1 MITVISRAHSQTG
14 APMGL
19 LVPLVT
25 LALVQVSVLG
35 DTGCSGFKNLDNGQ
49 TFFRYGGL
57 MVIFRCHPGYKLHGH
72 KTNSCVSGHWS
83 RELPVCVGCSHPG
96 SINHGTSR
104 MNEDGSWTEFSCNR
118 GFRLHGPLM
127 IYCKGHTWNSTKPV
141 CKEADIMS
149 SVSLNSLYDLNALQ
163 KLQISAALKHQL
175 LHFKAVGGGASK
187 EARLSF
193 DRLPYAPFKM
203 LKGERYNLTNPRGDL
218 IERSQC
224 SSDGTETTQGTRR
237 FGTVA
242 QTSHDSAR
250 NSDKATQMFSS
261 EDNFSPT
268 VQSAHQ
274 TERSAYEP
282 RLSTTPAPA
291 GPAVTAAPASGA
303 LHRSTTSSLASSSSG
318 PSSTQSSTQTQIS
331 DNVTFLS
338 DVSNSTDLRP
348 SWREIHNFTQSSTSK
363 PVVHVRTMCPYPPVP
378 LHGTFYFHNLENP
391 GPSEFKYYIQYA
403 CYSGYILAHGD
414 VSSYC
419 QPGGGWSGVTPI
431 CQDLDE
437 CAEGQHQ
444 CQQSCINTFGSFRC
458 GCHVGYQPTPDQASC
473 VDVDECLLPA
483 AVTGCVF
490 GCVNTPGSFL
500 CSCPDGFSRLS
511 ADGRCQDIDECAV
524 NNGLGP
530 CKLRCHNLPGSYR
543 CSCSSGYILAGD
555 GHSCFAEC
563 PPGYR
568 KKPLTLP
575 ENSTGQNPKLECVD
589 INECLENMCE
599 WQCINL
605 PGSHRCICP
614 RGYTLHRDGRHCKN
628 INECNQKNGGCSHL
642 CLNRRGGYKCA
653 CPASHPMSSFSWKK
667 CLLKTTAPSAG

>member
-1 MITVISRAHSQTG
+1 
-14 APMGL
+14 MGL

-25 LALVQVSVLG
+25 LALVQVSVFG
-35 DTGCSGFKNLDNGQ
+35 DTGCSRFQNLDNGQ

-83 RELPVCVGCSHPG
+83 RELPVCVGSGCSHPG
-96 SINHGTSR
+96 SISHGTSR
-104 MNEDGSWTEFSCNR
+104 MNEDGSWAEFSCNR

-127 IYCKGHTWNSTKPV
+127 IYCKGHTWNSTKPD

-163 KLQISAALKHQL
+163 KLQISAAFKNQL

-187 EARLSF
+187 EARLRF

-218 IERSQC
+218 IEQSQC
-224 SSDGTETTQGTRR
+224 SSGGTETTQGTRR
-237 FGTVA
+237 FDSVA

-250 NSDKATQMFSS
+250 NSDKAAQMFSS
-261 EDNFSPT
+261 EDDFPST
-268 VQSAHQ
+268 VRSAHQ
-274 TERSAYEP
+274 TDES

-291 GPAVTAAPASGA
+291 GPAVTAAPAGGA
-303 LHRSTTSSLASSSSG
+303 LHRSTASSLASSSSG
-318 PSSTQSSTQTQIS
+318 PSSTQPSTQTQAS
-331 DNVTFLS
+331 DSVTLLS
-338 DVSNSTDLRP
+338 NISNSTDLRS
-348 SWREIHNFTQSSTSK
+348 SWREFHNFTQSSTSK
-363 PVVHVRTMCPYPPVP
+363 PVVHLRSMCPYPPVP

-403 CYSGYILAHGD
+403 CYSGYTLAHGD
-414 VSSYC
+414 VSSFC
-419 QPGGGWSGVTPI
+419 QPGGGWSGVTPV

-437 CAEGQHQ
+437 CAEGLHQ
-444 CQQSCINTFGSFRC
+444 CHQSCINTFGSFRC

-483 AVTGCVF
+483 AATGCMF

-530 CKLRCHNLPGSYR
+530 CKLQCHNLPGSYR

-614 RGYTLHRDGRHCKN
+614 RGYTLHRDGRHCKDN
-628 INECNQKNGGCSHL
+628 NECNQKNGGCSHL

-653 CPASHPMSSFSWKK
+653 CPASHRMSSFSWKK

>member
-1 MITVISRAHSQTG
+1 
-14 APMGL
+14 MGL

-25 LALVQVSVLG
+25 VLALVQVSVFG
-35 DTGCSGFKNLDNGQ
+35 DTGCRRFKNLDNGQ

-83 RELPVCVGCSHPG
+83 RELPVCVGSGCSHPG
-96 SINHGTSR
+96 SVNHGTSR
-104 MNEDGSWTEFSCNR
+104 MNEDGSWAEFSCNR

-149 SVSLNSLYDLNALQ
+149 SVLLNSLYDLNALQ
-163 KLQISAALKHQL
+163 KLQISAALKNQH
-175 LHFKAVGGGASK
+175 LHFKAVSSGASK
-187 EARLSF
+187 EARLGF

-203 LKGERYNLTNPRGDL
+203 LKGERYDLTNPRGDL
-218 IERSQC
+218 IIEQGQFP
-224 SSDGTETTQGTRR
+224 SDGTETTQGTRR
-237 FGTVA
+237 FGSVA

-250 NSDKATQMFSS
+250 NLDEATQTFSS
-261 EDNFSPT
+261 EDHFPST
-268 VQSAHQ
+268 VRSAHQ

-291 GPAVTAAPASGA
+291 GPAVTAAPAGGD
-303 LHRSTTSSLASSSSG
+303 LHRSTTSSLASSSSC
-318 PSSTQSSTQTQIS
+318 PSSTQSSTKTQIS
-331 DNVTFLS
+331 DDVTLLS
-338 DVSNSTDLRP
+338 HISNSTDLR
-348 SWREIHNFTQSSTSK
+348 STWREFHNFTQSSTAK
-363 PVVHVRTMCPYPPVP
+363 PVVHFRTMCPYPPVP
-378 LHGTFYFHNLENP
+378 LHGTFYFRNLENP
-391 GPSEFKYYIQYA
+391 GPN
-403 CYSGYILAHGD
+403 
-414 VSSYC
+414 
-419 QPGGGWSGVTPI
+419 
-431 CQDLDE
+431 LDE

-458 GCHVGYQPTPDQASC
+458 GCHVGYQPTTDQASC

-483 AVTGCVF
+483 AATGCVF

-500 CSCPDGFSRLS
+500 CSCPDGFSRLR

-524 NNGLGP
+524 NDGLGP
-530 CKLRCHNLPGSYR
+530 CKLLCHNLPGSYR

-568 KKPLTLP
+568 KKPLTRP
-575 ENSTGQNPKLECVD
+575 ENSTGQNPKLECAD

-614 RGYTLHRDGRHCKN
+614 RGYTLHRDGRHCED

-642 CLNRRGGYKCA
+642 CLNRSGGYKCS
-653 CPASHPMSSFSWKK
+653 CPASHRMSSFSWKK